1 MCGFH
6 GAFSKKGLDRCC
18 VCPSQAPK
26 HYWPTWKPI
35 GYKWMISR
43 SSGEKIFAN
52 LSFKLW

>member
-6 GAFSKKGLDRCC
+6 GAFSKKGLVRCY

-35 GYKWMISR
+35 GYKWMIS
-43 SSGEKIFAN
+43 SSGEKIFIN
-52 LSFKLW
+52 LSFKPW

>member
-43 SSGEKIFAN
+43 SSGEKIFVN